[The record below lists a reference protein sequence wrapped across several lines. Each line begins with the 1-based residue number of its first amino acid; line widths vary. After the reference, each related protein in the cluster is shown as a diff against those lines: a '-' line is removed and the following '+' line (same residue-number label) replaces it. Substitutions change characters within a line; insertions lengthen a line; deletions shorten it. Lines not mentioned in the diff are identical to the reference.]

1 MVEFGD
7 ARDAIV
13 GWMELDHNNT
23 SNTRTT
29 GVHACIWPDSD
40 NAHFINSKRIQFIW
54 IWTRI
59 NLGDFFT
66 PNIMIETPKG
76 CSVFQFH
83 SLIS

>member
-40 NAHFINSKRIQFIW
+40 NAHFINS
-54 IWTRI
+54 RI

-66 PNIMIETPKG
+66 PNSETPKERPI
-76 CSVFQFH
+76 FQFG
-83 SLIS
+83 SLMS